1 MYHHYRKD
9 SFKNTPA
16 NYIVDN
22 KQWADL
28 DQKGI
33 IKNKNLMT
41 GEAALSCP
49 SYGIG
54 SERSVEDF
62 LKYMKEKTQK
72 SLSVDL
78 D

>member
-1 MYHHYRKD
+1 MD
-9 SFKNTPA
+9 E
-16 NYIVDN
+16 
-22 KQWADL
+22 
-28 DQKGI
+28 KGI

-54 SERSVEDF
+54 SERSIGDF

>member
-1 MYHHYRKD
+1 
-9 SFKNTPA
+9 
-16 NYIVDN
+16 
-22 KQWADL
+22 L
-28 DQKGI
+28 G
-33 IKNKNLMT
+33 
-41 GEAALSCP
+41 CP

-54 SERSVEDF
+54 SNRSIEDF